1 MLDKRSSNNNN
12 CALCGRLLFSKKEKK
27 SKAVEEEKEEII
39 NGIHFRFDTKDC
51 AVLFK
56 RFRSVYGDSK
66 FKELLGQ
73 EQYISDPFWNKVI
86 PTEKEIREIEKEE
99 SEKSE
104 NIILQIIR
112 DPAEV
117 QKLGFELIRSA
128 KEEILIIFSTANA
141 FHRQIRVGGA
151 KLLREVTI
159 AKRDLNIRIL
169 TPQDERIKEVSSELK
184 QQLKKIEVRHVEES
198 LQTKVTVL
206 IVDRKYS
213 LSIEFKDDTKDSVYE
228 AIGLATYSNSK
239 STVISYISIFESLWK
254 QVELIERVTKLS
266 EELKYQENVHRQFI
280 NVAAHELRSPIQ
292 PILGLAEILRS
303 RKKRETDEKQDELLA
318 IIIRNAKRLKELTE
332 NILDI
337 TRIENQSL
345 NLHKEVVNIDELI
358 SKALEDI
365 KSQTNYKKSIRLIY
379 DDSKKE
385 SSSPPLLVEAD
396 RGRLIQVISNLLSN
410 AIKFTKEEG
419 MITVATEKRSNNNM
433 DLLLVRVT
441 DTGSG
446 IDDDIMPRLFEKF
459 VTRSEKGIG
468 LGLFIS
474 KSIIEAHGGRIWAE
488 NNADGKGAIFTFTL
502 PLLSAK

>member
-1 MLDKRSSNNNN
+1 LLDKRSSSNNN
-12 CALCGRLLFSKKEKK
+12 CALCGKLLFSKKGEK

-39 NGIHFRFDTKDC
+39 NGIRFRFDTKDC
-51 AVLFK
+51 ATMFK

-86 PTEKEIREIEKEE
+86 PTEQEIREIEKEE

-128 KEEILIIFSTANA
+128 KEEISIIFSTANA
-141 FHRQIRVGGA
+141 FHRQIRVGGGQ
-151 KLLREVTI
+151 LLGEVTI
-159 AKRDLNIRIL
+159 AKRGLNIRIL
-169 TPQDERIKEVSSELK
+169 TPSDERIKELSSELK
-184 QQLKKIEVRHVEES
+184 HHLKKIEVRHVEES
-198 LQTKVTVL
+198 LQSMVTVL

-254 QVELIERVTKLS
+254 QVDLIERVTKLS

-303 RKKRETDEKQDELLA
+303 RKERENEKQDELLS

-332 NILDI
+332 NILDL

-345 NLHKEVVNIDELI
+345 NLQKEIVNIDDLI
-358 SKALEDI
+358 LKTLEDI
-365 KSQTNYKKSIRLIY
+365 KSQTNYKKSMRLIY

-385 SSSPPLLVEAD
+385 SSSTLLVEVD

-419 MITVATEKRSNNNM
+419 TITIATEKSPDCLKN
-433 DLLLVRVT
+433 L
-441 DTGSG
+441 
-446 IDDDIMPRLFEKF
+446 
-459 VTRSEKGIG
+459 
-468 LGLFIS
+468 
-474 KSIIEAHGGRIWAE
+474 
-488 NNADGKGAIFTFTL
+488 
-502 PLLSAK
+502 

>member
-1 MLDKRSSNNNN
+1 LLDKRSSNNNN

-27 SKAVEEEKEEII
+27 SKAVEEESEEII

-86 PTEKEIREIEKEE
+86 PTEQEIREIEKEE

-141 FHRQIRVGGA
+141 FHRQIRIGGA

-303 RKKRETDEKQDELLA
+303 RKERETDEKQDELLA

-385 SSSPPLLVEAD
+385 FSSPLLVEAD

-419 MITVATEKRSNNNM
+419 TITVTIEKRSNNNM
-433 DLLLVRVT
+433 DLLLVRVK
-441 DTGSG
+441 DTGTG

-488 NNADGKGAIFTFTL
+488 NNADGKGATFTFTL

>member
-1 MLDKRSSNNNN
+1 LLDKRSSSNNN
-12 CALCGRLLFSKKEKK
+12 CALCGKLLFSKKEEK

-51 AVLFK
+51 ATMFK
-56 RFRSVYGDSK
+56 RLRSVYGDSK

-86 PTEKEIREIEKEE
+86 PTEQEIREIEKEE

-128 KEEILIIFSTANA
+128 KEEISIIFSTANA
-141 FHRQIRVGGA
+141 FHRQIRVGGGQ
-151 KLLREVTI
+151 LLREVTI
-159 AKRDLNIRIL
+159 AKRGLNIRIL
-169 TPQDERIKEVSSELK
+169 TPSDERIKELSSELK
-184 QQLKKIEVRHVEES
+184 HQLKKIEVRHVEES
-198 LQTKVTVL
+198 LQSKVTVL

-303 RKKRETDEKQDELLA
+303 RKEKETDEKQDELLA

-385 SSSPPLLVEAD
+385 SFSPLLVEAD

-419 MITVATEKRSNNNM
+419 TITVATEKRSNNM
-433 DLLLVRVT
+433 DLLLVRVK
-441 DTGSG
+441 DTGTG

-474 KSIIEAHGGRIWAE
+474 KSIIEVHGGRIWAE
-488 NNADGKGAIFTFTL
+488 NNADGKGATFTFTL

>member
-1 MLDKRSSNNNN
+1 M
-12 CALCGRLLFSKKEKK
+12 
-27 SKAVEEEKEEII
+27 
-39 NGIHFRFDTKDC
+39 
-51 AVLFK
+51 FK

-86 PTEKEIREIEKEE
+86 PTEQEIREIEKEE

-104 NIILQIIR
+104 NYILQIIR

-151 KLLREVTI
+151 KLLREVTM
-159 AKRDLNIRIL
+159 AKKDLNIRIL
-169 TPQDERIKEVSSELK
+169 APQDERIKEVSSELK

-198 LQTKVTVL
+198 LQTKITVL

-213 LSIEFKDDTKDSVYE
+213 LSIEFKDDTNDSVYE

-239 STVISYISIFESLWK
+239 STVVSYISIFESLWK

-266 EELKYQENVHRQFI
+266 EELKYQENMHRQFI

-303 RKKRETDEKQDELLA
+303 RKERETKKQDELLT
-318 IIIRNAKRLKELTE
+318 IIIRNAKRLQELTE

-345 NLHKEVVNIDELI
+345 NLHKEVINVDDLI
-358 SKALEDI
+358 LKTLEDI

-385 SSSPPLLVEAD
+385 SSSPLLVEAD

-419 MITVATEKRSNNNM
+419 TITVATEKRSNNNIE
-433 DLLLVRVT
+433 LLLVRVK
-441 DTGSG
+441 DTGTG

-488 NNADGKGAIFTFTL
+488 NNADRRGATFTFSL

>member
-1 MLDKRSSNNNN
+1 LLDKRSSNNNN

-86 PTEKEIREIEKEE
+86 PTEQEIREIEKEE
-99 SEKSE
+99 SKISE

-184 QQLKKIEVRHVEES
+184 QQLKKIEVRNVEES

-206 IVDRKYS
+206 IIDRKYS

-303 RKKRETDEKQDELLA
+303 RKEKETDEKQDELLA

-332 NILDI
+332 NILDM
-337 TRIENQSL
+337 TRIENQLL

-385 SSSPPLLVEAD
+385 SFSPLLVEAD

-419 MITVATEKRSNNNM
+419 TITVATEKRSNNM
-433 DLLLVRVT
+433 DLLLVRVK
-441 DTGSG
+441 DTGTG

-474 KSIIEAHGGRIWAE
+474 KSIIEVHGGRIWAE
-488 NNADGKGAIFTFTL
+488 NNADGKGATFTFTL

>member
-1 MLDKRSSNNNN
+1 MLDKRSSSNNNN
-12 CALCGRLLFSKKEKK
+12 CALCGKLLFSKKEEK

-39 NGIHFRFDTKDC
+39 NGIRFRFDTKDC
-51 AVLFK
+51 AIMFK

-86 PTEKEIREIEKEE
+86 PTEQEIREIEKEE

-128 KEEILIIFSTANA
+128 KEEISIIFSTANA
-141 FHRQIRVGGA
+141 FHRQIRVGGGQ
-151 KLLREVTI
+151 LLREVSR
-159 AKRDLNIRIL
+159 AKRGLNVRIL
-169 TPQDERIKEVSSELK
+169 TPPDERIKEVSSELK
-184 QQLKKIEVRHVEES
+184 QELKKIEVRHVEES
-198 LQTKVTVL
+198 LQTKVIVL

-303 RKKRETDEKQDELLA
+303 RKERENEKQDELLS

-332 NILDI
+332 NILDL

-345 NLHKEVVNIDELI
+345 NLQKEIVNIDDLI
-358 SKALEDI
+358 LKTLEDI

-385 SSSPPLLVEAD
+385 SSSPLLVEVD
-396 RGRLIQVISNLLSN
+396 RGRLIQVISNLVSN
-410 AIKFTKEEG
+410 AIKFTKEEDT
-419 MITVATEKRSNNNM
+419 ITVATEKRSNNM
-433 DLLLVRVT
+433 DLLLVRVKDAGT
-441 DTGSG
+441 G
-446 IDDDIMPRLFEKF
+446 IDEDIMPRLFEKF
-459 VTRSEKGIG
+459 VTKSEKGIG

-488 NNADGKGAIFTFTL
+488 NNADRRGATFTFSL
-502 PLLSAK
+502 PLLSTK

>member
-1 MLDKRSSNNNN
+1 
-12 CALCGRLLFSKKEKK
+12 
-27 SKAVEEEKEEII
+27 
-39 NGIHFRFDTKDC
+39 
-51 AVLFK
+51 
-56 RFRSVYGDSK
+56 
-66 FKELLGQ
+66 
-73 EQYISDPFWNKVI
+73 
-86 PTEKEIREIEKEE
+86 
-99 SEKSE
+99 
-104 NIILQIIR
+104 
-112 DPAEV
+112 
-117 QKLGFELIRSA
+117 
-128 KEEILIIFSTANA
+128 LIIFSTANA

-169 TPQDERIKEVSSELK
+169 TLQDERIKEVSSELK
-184 QQLKKIEVRHVEES
+184 QQLKKIEVRNVEES

-206 IVDRKYS
+206 IIDRKYS

-303 RKKRETDEKQDELLA
+303 RKEKETDEKQDELLA

-385 SSSPPLLVEAD
+385 SFSPLLVEAD

-419 MITVATEKRSNNNM
+419 TITVATEKRSNNM
-433 DLLLVRVT
+433 DLLLVRVK
-441 DTGSG
+441 DTGTG

-474 KSIIEAHGGRIWAE
+474 KSIIEVHGGRIWAE
-488 NNADGKGAIFTFTL
+488 NNADGKGATFTFTL

>member
-1 MLDKRSSNNNN
+1 LLDKRSSNNNN

-86 PTEKEIREIEKEE
+86 PTEQEIREIEKEE
-99 SEKSE
+99 SKISE

-169 TPQDERIKEVSSELK
+169 TLQDERIKEVSSELK
-184 QQLKKIEVRHVEES
+184 QQLKKIEVRNVEES

-206 IVDRKYS
+206 IIDRKYS

-303 RKKRETDEKQDELLA
+303 RKEKETDEKQDELLV

-379 DDSKKE
+379 DDPKKE
-385 SSSPPLLVEAD
+385 SFSPLLVEAD

-419 MITVATEKRSNNNM
+419 TITVATEKRSNNM
-433 DLLLVRVT
+433 DLLLVRVK
-441 DTGSG
+441 DTGTG

-474 KSIIEAHGGRIWAE
+474 KSIIEVHGGRIWAE
-488 NNADGKGAIFTFTL
+488 NNADGKGATFTFTL

>member
-86 PTEKEIREIEKEE
+86 PTEQEIREIEKEE
-99 SEKSE
+99 SKISK

-169 TPQDERIKEVSSELK
+169 TLQDERIKEVSSELK
-184 QQLKKIEVRHVEES
+184 QQLKKIEVRNVEES

-206 IVDRKYS
+206 IIDRKYS

-303 RKKRETDEKQDELLA
+303 RKEKETDEKQDELLA

-385 SSSPPLLVEAD
+385 SFSPLLVEAD

-419 MITVATEKRSNNNM
+419 TITVATEKRSNNMN
-433 DLLLVRVT
+433 LLLVRVK
-441 DTGSG
+441 DTGTG

-474 KSIIEAHGGRIWAE
+474 KSIIEVHGGRIWAE
-488 NNADGKGAIFTFTL
+488 NNADGKGATFTFTL

>member
-1 MLDKRSSNNNN
+1 MLDKRSSSNNNIN
-12 CALCGRLLFSKKEKK
+12 CALCGKLLFSKKEEK

-39 NGIHFRFDTKDC
+39 NGIRFRFDTKDC
-51 AVLFK
+51 AIMFK
-56 RFRSVYGDSK
+56 RLRSVYGDSK

-86 PTEKEIREIEKEE
+86 PTEQEIREIEKEG

-112 DPAEV
+112 DPDEV
-117 QKLGFELIRSA
+117 QKLGFELMRSA
-128 KEEILIIFSTANA
+128 KEEISIIFSTANA
-141 FHRQIRVGGA
+141 FHRQIRVGGVQ
-151 KLLREVTI
+151 LLREVSR
-159 AKRDLNIRIL
+159 AKRGLNVRIL
-169 TPQDERIKEVSSELK
+169 TPPDERIKEVSSELK
-184 QQLKKIEVRHVEES
+184 QELKKIEVRHVEES
-198 LQTKVTVL
+198 LQTKVIVL

-303 RKKRETDEKQDELLA
+303 RKERENEKQDELLA

-332 NILDI
+332 NILDL

-345 NLHKEVVNIDELI
+345 NLQKEIVNIDDLI
-358 SKALEDI
+358 LKTLEDI

-385 SSSPPLLVEAD
+385 SSSPLLVEVD
-396 RGRLIQVISNLLSN
+396 RGRLIQVISNLVSN
-410 AIKFTKEEG
+410 AIKFTKEEDT
-419 MITVATEKRSNNNM
+419 ITVATEKRSNNM
-433 DLLLVRVT
+433 DLLLVRVR
-441 DTGSG
+441 DTGTG
-446 IDDDIMPRLFEKF
+446 IDEDIMPRLFEKF
-459 VTRSEKGIG
+459 VTKSEKGIG

-488 NNADGKGAIFTFTL
+488 NNADRRGATFTFSL
-502 PLLSAK
+502 PLLSTT

>member
-1 MLDKRSSNNNN
+1 LLDKRSSSNNNIN
-12 CALCGRLLFSKKEKK
+12 CALCGKLLFSKKEEK

-39 NGIHFRFDTKDC
+39 NGILFRFDTKDC
-51 AVLFK
+51 AIMFK

-86 PTEKEIREIEKEE
+86 PTEQEIREIEKEG

-112 DPAEV
+112 DPDEV
-117 QKLGFELIRSA
+117 QKLGFELMRSA
-128 KEEILIIFSTANA
+128 KEEISIIFSTANA
-141 FHRQIRVGGA
+141 FHRQIRVGGGQ
-151 KLLREVTI
+151 LLREVSR
-159 AKRDLNIRIL
+159 AKRGLNVRIL
-169 TPQDERIKEVSSELK
+169 TPPDERIKEVSSELK
-184 QQLKKIEVRHVEES
+184 QELKKIEVRHVEES
-198 LQTKVTVL
+198 LQTKVIVL

-303 RKKRETDEKQDELLA
+303 RKERENEKQDELLS

-332 NILDI
+332 NILDL

-345 NLHKEVVNIDELI
+345 NLQKEIVNIDDLI
-358 SKALEDI
+358 LKTLEDI

-385 SSSPPLLVEAD
+385 SSSPLLVEVD
-396 RGRLIQVISNLLSN
+396 RGRLIQVISNLVSN
-410 AIKFTKEEG
+410 AIKFTKEEDT
-419 MITVATEKRSNNNM
+419 ITVATEKRSNNM
-433 DLLLVRVT
+433 DLLLVRVK
-441 DTGSG
+441 DTGTG
-446 IDDDIMPRLFEKF
+446 IDEDIMPRLFEKF
-459 VTRSEKGIG
+459 VTKSEKGIG

-488 NNADGKGAIFTFTL
+488 NNADRRGATFTFSL
-502 PLLSAK
+502 PLLSTK

>member
-1 MLDKRSSNNNN
+1 LLDKRSSNNNN

-27 SKAVEEEKEEII
+27 SKAVEKEKEEII

-86 PTEKEIREIEKEE
+86 PTEQEIREIEKEE
-99 SEKSE
+99 SKISE

-184 QQLKKIEVRHVEES
+184 QQLKKIEVRNVEES

-206 IVDRKYS
+206 IIDRKYS

-303 RKKRETDEKQDELLA
+303 RKEKETDEKQDELLA

-379 DDSKKE
+379 DDPKKE
-385 SSSPPLLVEAD
+385 SFSPLLVEAD

-419 MITVATEKRSNNNM
+419 TITVATEKRSNNM
-433 DLLLVRVT
+433 DLLLVRVK
-441 DTGSG
+441 DTGTG

-474 KSIIEAHGGRIWAE
+474 KSIIEVHGGRIWAE
-488 NNADGKGAIFTFTL
+488 NNADGKGATFTFTL

>member
-1 MLDKRSSNNNN
+1 MLDKKSSNNN
-12 CALCGRLLFSKKEKK
+12 CALCGKILFSKKEEK

-51 AVLFK
+51 AIMFK

-86 PTEKEIREIEKEE
+86 PTEQEIREIEKEG

-128 KEEILIIFSTANA
+128 KEEISIIFSTANA
-141 FHRQIRVGGA
+141 FHRLIRVGGGE
-151 KLLREVTI
+151 LLREVTM
-159 AKRDLNIRIL
+159 AKRGLNIRIL
-169 TPQDERIKEVSSELK
+169 TPPDERIKEVSSELK
-184 QQLKKIEVRHVEES
+184 QQLKKIEVRHIEES
-198 LQTKVTVL
+198 LQAKVTVL

-213 LSIEFKDDTKDSVYE
+213 LSIELKDDTNDSVYG

-239 STVISYISIFESLWK
+239 STVVSYVSIFESLWK

-303 RKKRETDEKQDELLA
+303 RKERETEKQDELLA

-345 NLHKEVVNIDELI
+345 NLHKEVVNVDDLI
-358 SKALEDI
+358 LKTLEDI

-385 SSSPPLLVEAD
+385 SSPILVEAD

-419 MITVATEKRSNNNM
+419 TITIDIEKRSNDM
-433 DLLLVRVT
+433 DLLLVRVK
-441 DTGSG
+441 DTGTG

-488 NNADGKGAIFTFTL
+488 NNADRRGATFTFSL

>member
-1 MLDKRSSNNNN
+1 LLDKKSSNNNN

-86 PTEKEIREIEKEE
+86 PTEQEIREIEKEE
-99 SEKSE
+99 SKISE

-169 TPQDERIKEVSSELK
+169 TLQDERIKEVSSELK
-184 QQLKKIEVRHVEES
+184 QQLKKIEVRNVEES

-206 IVDRKYS
+206 IIDRKYS

-303 RKKRETDEKQDELLA
+303 RKEKETDEKQDELLV

-385 SSSPPLLVEAD
+385 SFSPLLVEAD

-419 MITVATEKRSNNNM
+419 TITVATEKRSNNM
-433 DLLLVRVT
+433 DLLLVRVK
-441 DTGSG
+441 DTGTG

-474 KSIIEAHGGRIWAE
+474 KSIIEVHGGRIWAE
-488 NNADGKGAIFTFTL
+488 NNADGKGATFTFTL

>member
-1 MLDKRSSNNNN
+1 MLDKKSSNNNN
-12 CALCGRLLFSKKEKK
+12 CALCGKILFSKKGEK

-51 AVLFK
+51 AIMFK

-86 PTEKEIREIEKEE
+86 PTEQEIREIEREE

-128 KEEILIIFSTANA
+128 KEEISIIFSTANA
-141 FHRQIRVGGA
+141 FHRLIRVGGGQ
-151 KLLREVTI
+151 LLREVTM
-159 AKRDLNIRIL
+159 AKRGLNIRIL
-169 TPQDERIKEVSSELK
+169 TPPDERIKEVSSELK
-184 QQLKKIEVRHVEES
+184 QRLKKIEVRHIEES

-213 LSIEFKDDTKDSVYE
+213 LSIEFKDDTNDSVYE

-239 STVISYISIFESLWK
+239 STVVSYISIFESLWK

-266 EELKYQENVHRQFI
+266 EELKYQENMHRQFI

-303 RKKRETDEKQDELLA
+303 RKERETEKQDELLA

-345 NLHKEVVNIDELI
+345 NLYKEVVNVDDLI
-358 SKALEDI
+358 LKTLEDI

-385 SSSPPLLVEAD
+385 SSSSPLLVEAD

-419 MITVATEKRSNNNM
+419 TITVDTEKRSNDM
-433 DLLLVRVT
+433 DLLLVRVK
-441 DTGSG
+441 DTGTG

-474 KSIIEAHGGRIWAE
+474 KNIIEAHGGRIWAE
-488 NNADGKGAIFTFTL
+488 NNADRRGATFTFSL

>member
-1 MLDKRSSNNNN
+1 MLDKRSSSNNNIN
-12 CALCGRLLFSKKEKK
+12 CALCGKLLFSKKEEK

-39 NGIHFRFDTKDC
+39 NGIRFRFDTKDC
-51 AVLFK
+51 AIMFK

-86 PTEKEIREIEKEE
+86 PTEQEIREIEKEG

-112 DPAEV
+112 DPDEV
-117 QKLGFELIRSA
+117 QKLGFELMRSA
-128 KEEILIIFSTANA
+128 KEEISIIFSTANA
-141 FHRQIRVGGA
+141 FHRQIRVGGGQ
-151 KLLREVTI
+151 LLREVTR
-159 AKRDLNIRIL
+159 AKRGLNVRIL
-169 TPQDERIKEVSSELK
+169 TPPDERIKEVSSELK
-184 QQLKKIEVRHVEES
+184 QELKKIEVRHVEES
-198 LQTKVTVL
+198 LQTKVIVL

-303 RKKRETDEKQDELLA
+303 RKERENEKQDELLS

-332 NILDI
+332 NILDL

-345 NLHKEVVNIDELI
+345 NLQKEIVNIDDLI
-358 SKALEDI
+358 LKTLEDI

-379 DDSKKE
+379 DDS
-385 SSSPPLLVEAD
+385 D
-396 RGRLIQVISNLLSN
+396 R
-410 AIKFTKEEG
+410 
-419 MITVATEKRSNNNM
+419 
-433 DLLLVRVT
+433 
-441 DTGSG
+441 
-446 IDDDIMPRLFEKF
+446 
-459 VTRSEKGIG
+459 
-468 LGLFIS
+468 
-474 KSIIEAHGGRIWAE
+474 KSVV
-488 NNADGKGAIFTFTL
+488 
-502 PLLSAK
+502 

>member
-1 MLDKRSSNNNN
+1 LLDKRSSNNNN
-12 CALCGRLLFSKKEKK
+12 CALCGRLLFSKKEKN

-86 PTEKEIREIEKEE
+86 PTEQEIREIEKEE
-99 SEKSE
+99 SEKSK

-198 LQTKVTVL
+198 LQTKITVL

-228 AIGLATYSNSK
+228 AIGLATYSNTK

-303 RKKRETDEKQDELLA
+303 RKERETNEKQDELLA

-345 NLHKEVVNIDELI
+345 NLHKEVVNMDELI

-385 SSSPPLLVEAD
+385 SSSPLLVEAD

-419 MITVATEKRSNNNM
+419 TITVATEKRSNNNM
-433 DLLLVRVT
+433 ELLLVRVK
-441 DTGSG
+441 DTGTG

-474 KSIIEAHGGRIWAE
+474 KSIIEAHGGSIWAE
-488 NNADGKGAIFTFTL
+488 NNVDEKGATFTFNL

>member
-27 SKAVEEEKEEII
+27 SKAVEEESEEII

-73 EQYISDPFWNKVI
+73 EQYVSDPFWNKVI
-86 PTEKEIREIEKEE
+86 PTEQEIREIEKEE

-159 AKRDLNIRIL
+159 AKRDLNTRIL

-303 RKKRETDEKQDELLA
+303 RKERETDEKQDELLA

-385 SSSPPLLVEAD
+385 FSSPLLVEAD

-419 MITVATEKRSNNNM
+419 TITVTIEKRSNNNM
-433 DLLLVRVT
+433 DLLLVRVK
-441 DTGSG
+441 DTGTG

-488 NNADGKGAIFTFTL
+488 NNADGKGATFTFTL

>member
-27 SKAVEEEKEEII
+27 SKAVEEESEEII

-86 PTEKEIREIEKEE
+86 PTEQEIREIEKEE

-141 FHRQIRVGGA
+141 FHRQIRIGGA

-303 RKKRETDEKQDELLA
+303 RKERETDEKQDELLA

-385 SSSPPLLVEAD
+385 FSSPLLVEAD

-419 MITVATEKRSNNNM
+419 TITVTIEKRSNNNM
-433 DLLLVRVT
+433 DLLLVRVK
-441 DTGSG
+441 DTGTG

-488 NNADGKGAIFTFTL
+488 NNADGKGATFTFTL

>member
-1 MLDKRSSNNNN
+1 MLDKRSSSNNN
-12 CALCGRLLFSKKEKK
+12 CALCGKLLFSKKGEK

-39 NGIHFRFDTKDC
+39 NGIRFRFDTKDC
-51 AVLFK
+51 ATMFK

-86 PTEKEIREIEKEE
+86 PTEQEIREIEKEE

-128 KEEILIIFSTANA
+128 KEEISIIFSTANA
-141 FHRQIRVGGA
+141 FHRQIRIGGGQ
-151 KLLREVTI
+151 LLREMTI
-159 AKRDLNIRIL
+159 AKRGLNIRIL
-169 TPQDERIKEVSSELK
+169 TPSDERIKELSSELK
-184 QQLKKIEVRHVEES
+184 HQLKKIEVRHVEES
-198 LQTKVTVL
+198 LQSKVTVL

-254 QVELIERVTKLS
+254 QVDLIERVTKLS

-303 RKKRETDEKQDELLA
+303 RKERGTEKQDELLA

-345 NLHKEVVNIDELI
+345 NLHKEIVNIDDLI
-358 SKALEDI
+358 LKTLEDI
-365 KSQTNYKKSIRLIY
+365 KSQTNYKKSMRLIY

-385 SSSPPLLVEAD
+385 SSSTLLVEVD

-419 MITVATEKRSNNNM
+419 TITIATEKSRNNM
-433 DLLLVRVT
+433 DLLLVRVK
-441 DTGSG
+441 DTGTG
-446 IDDDIMPRLFEKF
+446 IDEDIMPRLFEKF
-459 VTRSEKGIG
+459 VTKSEKGIG

-488 NNADGKGAIFTFTL
+488 NNADRRGATFTFSL
-502 PLLSAK
+502 PLLSTK

>member
-1 MLDKRSSNNNN
+1 MLDKRSSSNNNN
-12 CALCGRLLFSKKEKK
+12 CALCGKLLFSKKEEK

-86 PTEKEIREIEKEE
+86 PTEQEIREIEKEE

-128 KEEILIIFSTANA
+128 KEEISIIFSTANA
-141 FHRQIRVGGA
+141 FHRQIRIGGGQ
-151 KLLREVTI
+151 LLREVTI

-169 TPQDERIKEVSSELK
+169 TPSDERIRELSSELK
-184 QQLKKIEVRHVEES
+184 HQLKKIEVRHVEES
-198 LQTKVTVL
+198 LQSKVTVL

-292 PILGLAEILRS
+292 PILGLAEIIRS
-303 RKKRETDEKQDELLA
+303 RKERGNEKQDELLA

-358 SKALEDI
+358 SKALEYI
-365 KSQTNYKKSIRLIY
+365 KSQTNYKKSMRLIY

-385 SSSPPLLVEAD
+385 SSSTLLVEVD

-419 MITVATEKRSNNNM
+419 TITIATEKSRNNM
-433 DLLLVRVT
+433 DLLLVRVK
-441 DTGSG
+441 DTGTG
-446 IDDDIMPRLFEKF
+446 IDEDIMPRLFEKF
-459 VTRSEKGIG
+459 VTKSEKGIG

-488 NNADGKGAIFTFTL
+488 NNADRRGATFTFSL
-502 PLLSAK
+502 PLLSTK

>member
-86 PTEKEIREIEKEE
+86 PTEQEIREIEKEE
-99 SEKSE
+99 SKISE

-141 FHRQIRVGGA
+141 FHRQIRVGEA

-169 TPQDERIKEVSSELK
+169 TLQDERIKEVSSELK
-184 QQLKKIEVRHVEES
+184 QQLKKIEVRNVEES

-206 IVDRKYS
+206 IIDRKYS

-303 RKKRETDEKQDELLA
+303 RKEKETDEKQDELLA

-379 DDSKKE
+379 DDPKKE
-385 SSSPPLLVEAD
+385 SFSPLLVEAD

-419 MITVATEKRSNNNM
+419 TITVATEKRSNNM
-433 DLLLVRVT
+433 DLLLVRVK
-441 DTGSG
+441 DTGTG
-446 IDDDIMPRLFEKF
+446 IDDDIMPKLFEKF

-474 KSIIEAHGGRIWAE
+474 KSIIEVHGGRIWAE
-488 NNADGKGAIFTFTL
+488 NNADGKGATFTFTL

>member
-1 MLDKRSSNNNN
+1 LLDKRSSNNNN
-12 CALCGRLLFSKKEKK
+12 CALCGRLLFSKKEKNSK
-27 SKAVEEEKEEII
+27 SVEEEKEEII

-86 PTEKEIREIEKEE
+86 PTEQEIREIEKEE

-184 QQLKKIEVRHVEES
+184 QQLKKIEIRHVEEA
-198 LQTKVTVL
+198 LQTKITVL

-228 AIGLATYSNSK
+228 AIGLATYSNTK

-303 RKKRETDEKQDELLA
+303 RKERETNEKQDELLA

-345 NLHKEVVNIDELI
+345 NLHKEVVNMDELI

-385 SSSPPLLVEAD
+385 SSSPLLVEAD
-396 RGRLIQVISNLLSN
+396 RGRLIQVISNLLNN

-419 MITVATEKRSNNNM
+419 TITVATEKRSNNNIE
-433 DLLLVRVT
+433 LLLVRVK
-441 DTGSG
+441 DTGTG
-446 IDDDIMPRLFEKF
+446 IADDIMPRLFEKF

-474 KSIIEAHGGRIWAE
+474 KSIIEAHGGSIWAE
-488 NNADGKGAIFTFTL
+488 NNADGKGATFTFNL

>member
-12 CALCGRLLFSKKEKK
+12 CALCGKLLFSKKEKK

-86 PTEKEIREIEKEE
+86 PTEQEIREIEKEE
-99 SEKSE
+99 SKISE

-112 DPAEV
+112 DPDEV
-117 QKLGFELIRSA
+117 QKLGFELMRYA
-128 KEEILIIFSTANA
+128 KEEISIIFSTANA

-184 QQLKKIEVRHVEES
+184 QQLKKIEVRNVEES

-206 IVDRKYS
+206 IIDRKYS

-303 RKKRETDEKQDELLA
+303 RKERENEKQDELLA

-332 NILDI
+332 NILDL

-345 NLHKEVVNIDELI
+345 NLHKEIVNIDDLI
-358 SKALEDI
+358 LKTLEDI
-365 KSQTNYKKSIRLIY
+365 KSQTNYKKSMRLIY

-385 SSSPPLLVEAD
+385 SFSPLLVEAD

-419 MITVATEKRSNNNM
+419 TITVATEKRSNNM
-433 DLLLVRVT
+433 DLLLVRVK
-441 DTGSG
+441 DTGTG

-474 KSIIEAHGGRIWAE
+474 KSIIEVHGGRIWAE
-488 NNADGKGAIFTFTL
+488 NNADGKGATFTFTL

>member
-1 MLDKRSSNNNN
+1 LLDKKSSNNNN

-86 PTEKEIREIEKEE
+86 PTEQEIREIEKEE
-99 SEKSE
+99 SKISE

-169 TPQDERIKEVSSELK
+169 TLQDERIKEVSSELK
-184 QQLKKIEVRHVEES
+184 QQLKKIEVRNVEES

-206 IVDRKYS
+206 IIDRKYS

-303 RKKRETDEKQDELLA
+303 RKEKETDEKQDELLA

-385 SSSPPLLVEAD
+385 SFSPLLVEAD

-419 MITVATEKRSNNNM
+419 TITVATEKRSNNM
-433 DLLLVRVT
+433 DLLLVRVK
-441 DTGSG
+441 DTGTG

-474 KSIIEAHGGRIWAE
+474 KSIIEVHGGRIWAE
-488 NNADGKGAIFTFTL
+488 NNADGKGATFTFTL

>member
-1 MLDKRSSNNNN
+1 M
-12 CALCGRLLFSKKEKK
+12 
-27 SKAVEEEKEEII
+27 
-39 NGIHFRFDTKDC
+39 
-51 AVLFK
+51 
-56 RFRSVYGDSK
+56 
-66 FKELLGQ
+66 
-73 EQYISDPFWNKVI
+73 
-86 PTEKEIREIEKEE
+86 
-99 SEKSE
+99 
-104 NIILQIIR
+104 
-112 DPAEV
+112 
-117 QKLGFELIRSA
+117 
-128 KEEILIIFSTANA
+128 
-141 FHRQIRVGGA
+141 
-151 KLLREVTI
+151 
-159 AKRDLNIRIL
+159 
-169 TPQDERIKEVSSELK
+169 
-184 QQLKKIEVRHVEES
+184 
-198 LQTKVTVL
+198 
-206 IVDRKYS
+206 DRKYS

-228 AIGLATYSNSK
+228 AIGLATYSNTK

-303 RKKRETDEKQDELLA
+303 RKERENNEKQDELLA

-345 NLHKEVVNIDELI
+345 NLHKEVVNMDELI

-385 SSSPPLLVEAD
+385 SSSPLLVEAD

-419 MITVATEKRSNNNM
+419 TITVATEKRSNNNM
-433 DLLLVRVT
+433 ELLLVRVK
-441 DTGSG
+441 DTGTG

-474 KSIIEAHGGRIWAE
+474 KSIIEAHGGSIWAE
-488 NNADGKGAIFTFTL
+488 NNADGKGATFTLNL

>member
-1 MLDKRSSNNNN
+1 LLDKRSSSNNN
-12 CALCGRLLFSKKEKK
+12 CALCGKLLFSKKEEK

-51 AVLFK
+51 ATMFK
-56 RFRSVYGDSK
+56 RLRSVYGDSK

-86 PTEKEIREIEKEE
+86 PTEQEIREIEKEE
-99 SEKSE
+99 SKKSE

-128 KEEILIIFSTANA
+128 KEEISIIFSTANA
-141 FHRQIRVGGA
+141 FHRQIRVGGGQ
-151 KLLREVTI
+151 LLREVTI
-159 AKRDLNIRIL
+159 AKRGLNIRIL
-169 TPQDERIKEVSSELK
+169 TPSDERIKELSSELK
-184 QQLKKIEVRHVEES
+184 HQLKKIEVRHVEES
-198 LQTKVTVL
+198 LQSKVTVL

-254 QVELIERVTKLS
+254 QVDLIERVTKLS

-303 RKKRETDEKQDELLA
+303 RKERGTEKQDELLA

-345 NLHKEVVNIDELI
+345 NLHKEIVNIDDLI
-358 SKALEDI
+358 LKTLEDI
-365 KSQTNYKKSIRLIY
+365 KSQTNYKKSMRLIY

-385 SSSPPLLVEAD
+385 SSSTLLVEVD

-419 MITVATEKRSNNNM
+419 TITIATEKSRNNM
-433 DLLLVRVT
+433 DLLLVRVK
-441 DTGSG
+441 DTGTG
-446 IDDDIMPRLFEKF
+446 IDEDIMPRLFEKF
-459 VTRSEKGIG
+459 VTKSEKGIG

-488 NNADGKGAIFTFTL
+488 NNADRRGATFTFSL
-502 PLLSAK
+502 PLLSTK

>member
-1 MLDKRSSNNNN
+1 MLDKKSSNNI
-12 CALCGRLLFSKKEKK
+12 CALCGKILFSKKEEK

-39 NGIHFRFDTKDC
+39 NGIHFHFDTKDC
-51 AVLFK
+51 AIMFK
-56 RFRSVYGDSK
+56 RFRSVYGDNK

-86 PTEKEIREIEKEE
+86 PTEQEIREIENEE

-128 KEEILIIFSTANA
+128 KEEISIIFSTANA
-141 FHRQIRVGGA
+141 FHRLIRVGGGQ
-151 KLLREVTI
+151 LLREVTM
-159 AKRDLNIRIL
+159 AKRGLNIRIL
-169 TPQDERIKEVSSELK
+169 TPPDERIKEVSSELK
-184 QQLKKIEVRHVEES
+184 QQLKKIEVRHIEES

-213 LSIEFKDDTKDSVYE
+213 LSIELKDDTNDSVYG

-239 STVISYISIFESLWK
+239 STVVSYVSIFESLWK

-266 EELKYQENVHRQFI
+266 EDLKYQENVHRQFI

-303 RKKRETDEKQDELLA
+303 KKEKENEKQDELLA

-332 NILDI
+332 NILDL

-345 NLHKEVVNIDELI
+345 NLQKEIINIDDLI
-358 SKALEDI
+358 LKTLEDI

-385 SSSPPLLVEAD
+385 SSSPLLVEVD
-396 RGRLIQVISNLLSN
+396 RGRLIQVISNLVSN
-410 AIKFTKEEG
+410 AIKFTKEEDT
-419 MITVATEKRSNNNM
+419 ITVATEKRSNNM
-433 DLLLVRVT
+433 DLLLVRVK
-441 DTGSG
+441 DTGTG
-446 IDDDIMPRLFEKF
+446 IDEDIMPKLFEKF
-459 VTRSEKGIG
+459 VTKSEKGIG
-468 LGLFIS
+468 MGLFIS

-488 NNADGKGAIFTFTL
+488 NNADRRGATFTFSL
-502 PLLSAK
+502 PLLSTK

>member
-1 MLDKRSSNNNN
+1 MLDNKSSNNN
-12 CALCGRLLFSKKEKK
+12 CALCGKILFSKKEEK
-27 SKAVEEEKEEII
+27 SKAVEGEKEEII
-39 NGIHFRFDTKDC
+39 NGVHFRFDTKDC
-51 AVLFK
+51 AIMFK
-56 RFRSVYGDSK
+56 RLRSVYGDSK

-86 PTEKEIREIEKEE
+86 PTEQEIREIAKEE

-128 KEEILIIFSTANA
+128 KEEISIIFSTANA
-141 FHRQIRVGGA
+141 FHRLIRIGGGQ
-151 KLLREVTI
+151 LLREVTM
-159 AKRDLNIRIL
+159 AKRGLNIRIL
-169 TPQDERIKEVSSELK
+169 TPPDERIKEVSSELK
-184 QQLKKIEVRHVEES
+184 QQLKKIEVRHIEES

-213 LSIEFKDDTKDSVYE
+213 LSIEFKDDTNDSVYE

-239 STVISYISIFESLWK
+239 STVVSYISIFESLWK
-254 QVELIERVTKLS
+254 QVELIERITKLS
-266 EELKYQENVHRQFI
+266 EELKYQENMHRQFI

-303 RKKRETDEKQDELLA
+303 RKERETKKQDELLA

-345 NLHKEVVNIDELI
+345 NLYKEVVNVDDLI
-358 SKALEDI
+358 LKTLEDI

-385 SSSPPLLVEAD
+385 SSSSPLLVEAD

-419 MITVATEKRSNNNM
+419 TITVDTEKRSNDM
-433 DLLLVRVT
+433 DLLLVRVK
-441 DTGSG
+441 DTGTG

-474 KSIIEAHGGRIWAE
+474 KNIIEAHGGRIWAE
-488 NNADGKGAIFTFTL
+488 NNADRRGATFTFSL
-502 PLLSAK
+502 PLSSSK

>member
-27 SKAVEEEKEEII
+27 SKAVEEESEEII

-73 EQYISDPFWNKVI
+73 EQYVSDPFWNKVI
-86 PTEKEIREIEKEE
+86 PTEQEIREIEKEE

-159 AKRDLNIRIL
+159 AKRDLNTRIL

-184 QQLKKIEVRHVEES
+184 QQLQKIEVRHVEES

-254 QVELIERVTKLS
+254 QVELIQRITKLS

-303 RKKRETDEKQDELLA
+303 RKERETDEKQDELLA

-385 SSSPPLLVEAD
+385 FSSPLLVEAD

-419 MITVATEKRSNNNM
+419 TITVTIEKRSNNNM
-433 DLLLVRVT
+433 DLLLVRVK
-441 DTGSG
+441 DTGTG

-488 NNADGKGAIFTFTL
+488 NNADGKGATFTFTL